1 MTSVPDDLAT
11 VGGKALNLGRMLRAD
26 LPVPPGFCVT
36 TPAYR
41 RVVGDRLAESIV
53 ALTGPSSTAGDQRPE
68 QLRRIVLAAPV
79 PDDLAGAIAA
89 RYRALGDD
97 VPVAVRSSATAEDLP
112 GASFAGQQ
120 DTYLNVVGTDA
131 VLDATRRCW
140 ASLWTERAVS
150 YRTTQGI
157 DHAEVSLAVVVQR
170 MVDADVAG
178 VMFTANPVTGNRR
191 QLVVDASPGL
201 GESVVSGSVNP
212 DRFVLDAGTG
222 AAVEV
227 TVGDKRTAVRSVAG
241 GGTRTVDTEASAEP
255 CLTTAQLHSLTALA
269 AAVTA
274 VYDDPQDTEW
284 AIDAD
289 GVAWLTQARSIT
301 TLYPV
306 PVSPLPP
313 AAPARRR
320 PGLPLRQPG
329 SGPDPADHPDGPG
342 RVPADRHLRRHGG
355 RPPARRPVSRSV
367 GFRGSRSAGLRG
379 HHPGPAPP
387 AGPPG
392 RRPGGGGDGGAHQ
405 GGAAAPRGRPA
416 FRTRRTTTG
425 RAWPVLARVFAHT
438 RAPLRLVHALI
449 SPSSAHRRVDRIERA
464 VHDRW
469 RIPASAT
476 PTDRLDAVEERL
488 GTDTFLVMPSVF
500 PYAAAG
506 LMSIAVAQR
515 LAPADLG
522 SWSPI
527 ESSCRA
533 SRIPEAPPLNTLGS
547 LESPRYW
554 TDWPRLARKSFR
566 LANV

>member
-1 MTSVPDDLAT
+1 MLAPTAADLVDLSDIGPDDLAR

-26 LPVPPGFCVT
+26 LPVPPGFCIT

-41 RVVGDRLAESIV
+41 RVVGDRLAESLV
-53 ALTGPSSTAGDQRPE
+53 ALTGNATAGDQWSE
-68 QLRRIVLAAPV
+68 QLRRIVRDAPV
-79 PDDLAGAIAA
+79 PDDLARAIAES
-89 RYRALGDD
+89 YRALGDD

-157 DHAEVSLAVVVQR
+157 DHAEVALAVVVQR

-212 DRFVLDAGTG
+212 DRFVLDAATGT
-222 AAVEV
+222 AVEV

-241 GGTRTVDTEASAEP
+241 GGTRTVDTNASADP

-289 GVAWLTQARSIT
+289 GVAWLTQARAIT

-306 PVSPLPP
+306 PES
-313 AAPARRR
+313 
-320 PGLPLRQPG
+320 GG
-329 SGPDPADHPDGPG
+329 SGGDRVFLCASLAQGLTRPITPMG
-342 RVPADRHLRRHGG
+342 RAAFRLIGTSRRHRG
-355 RPPARRPVSRSV
+355 RSPAGRQVPRSV
-367 GFRGSRSAGLRG
+367 GIQRRRSADLRG
-379 HHPGPAPP
+379 HHPAAAPP
-387 AGPPG
+387 PGPPG
-392 RRPGGGGDGGAHQ
+392 RRPGGRGDGGPHQ
-405 GGAAAPRGRPA
+405 GGAAVPRGRPA
-416 FRTRRTTTG
+416 LRTR
-425 RAWPVLARVFAHT
+425 
-438 RAPLRLVHALI
+438 
-449 SPSSAHRRVDRIERA
+449 
-464 VHDRW
+464 
-469 RIPASAT
+469 
-476 PTDRLDAVEERL
+476 
-488 GTDTFLVMPSVF
+488 
-500 PYAAAG
+500 
-506 LMSIAVAQR
+506 
-515 LAPADLG
+515 
-522 SWSPI
+522 
-527 ESSCRA
+527 
-533 SRIPEAPPLNTLGS
+533 
-547 LESPRYW
+547 
-554 TDWPRLARKSFR
+554 
-566 LANV
+566 